1 MRTLILCAVALLS
14 FGPGV
19 AWAQTSTEKPE
30 VALIGDKGHVPT
42 PPATPRHAASSTLHG
57 VTVADPYRWLEHGT
71 APEVREWIKAQNS
84 YTDAVISGMP
94 LGTTLNK
101 RVRELAITS
110 TTRSSPHL
118 VHDTLFY
125 LRQTPPQAQPMLVAQ
140 AWPKGTPKTLVDPNA
155 DDGRTAITAFWPSPD
170 GRYLAWGTA
179 EGGSELT
186 TIHVLDVKTGKKLD
200 GTLPRAGGGTTPQGL
215 AWDAD
220 GKGFTYVRFPT
231 PAADSTVKQFH
242 AALAHHRL
250 GDSASADR
258 VVFGKDYSDI
268 AEYRLLASPD
278 GKILAVLANQG
289 DGGPADVFLRSNG
302 QWHKVLDAK
311 ANVRGAAW
319 LGSRLAVTSFADAP
333 RGKLLAIGADGAVKP
348 LLAQRYGAVQR
359 VAPIKAGFLVV
370 RSWGA
375 DWWVEQYDGK
385 SQFVRRLPLPETG
398 IGVGGIASSADSN
411 HALISY
417 SGWTLPSRWA
427 VYDANADSL
436 RTVFTVKAVG
446 DYSRIRAHQL
456 LAVSLDGSRIPVTV
470 LADERVH
477 PNGRNPTVLYGYGGF
492 DVPMAPRFLGDKLA
506 WLERGGV
513 YAVANI
519 RGGNEF
525 GQRWH
530 AQGQKLKKQNVF
542 DDFHTAAMALTQSG
556 WTDARHLGIM
566 GGSNG
571 GLLMGSQ
578 IAQHPLDYRAVVS
591 MVGIYDM
598 LRHQTEFANGKYNVP
613 EYGDVH
619 DADQFK
625 ATLAY
630 SPLQNITSC
639 TRFPAVLMTTGVN
652 DPRVAPWQSRK
663 FAATL
668 QSACRTGMPILLLT
682 RMHAGHGIGA
692 PFSQRVGD
700 AAITLTFFAQEL
712 GLPSQT
718 LSKPSKDK
726 PVSTKP

>member
-1 MRTLILCAVALLS
+1 MRILILCVATLLS
-14 FGPGV
+14 CAPAIGR
-19 AWAQTSTEKPE
+19 AQDNLDKSELT
-30 VALIGDKGHVPT
+30 LISDQGHVPL
-42 PPATPRHAASSTLHG
+42 PPAADRHAASTTLHG
-57 VTVADPYRWLEHGT
+57 KQVADPFRWLEDGT
-71 APEVREWIKAQNS
+71 APEVREWIKAQNT
-84 YTDAVISGMP
+84 YTDAVISTMP
-94 LGTTLNK
+94 LGATMNK

-118 VHDTLFY
+118 IDGTLFF
-125 LRQTPPQAQPMLVAQ
+125 LRQVPPQAQPVLVAQ
-140 AWPKGTPKTLVDPNA
+140 AWPKGTPRVLVDPNA
-155 DDGRTAITAFWPSPD
+155 DGGRTAITAFWPSPD
-170 GRYLAWGTA
+170 GRHLAWGTA

-186 TIHVLDVKTGKKLD
+186 TIHVLDVKTGEKLD
-200 GTLPRAGGGTTPQGL
+200 DALPWAGGGTTPQGL

-220 GKGFTYVRFPT
+220 GKGFVYVRFPP
-231 PAADSTVKQFH
+231 PAAGATVEQFH
-242 AALAHHRL
+242 AALAHHTL
-250 GDSASADR
+250 GRAAKDDA
-258 VVFGKDYSDI
+258 VVFGKDYSSI

-278 GKILAVLANQG
+278 RQTLAVLANHG
-289 DGGPADVFLRSNG
+289 DGGPADIYLRHAG
-302 QWHKVLDAK
+302 QWRKILDAS

-319 LGSRLAVTSFADAP
+319 LGSRLAVISFADAP
-333 RGKLLAIGADGAVKP
+333 RGKLLAISADGKVSP
-348 LLAQRYGAVQR
+348 LLAQRYGALQR
-359 VAPIKAGFLVV
+359 VAPVKGGFLAV
-370 RSWGA
+370 RSWGS
-375 DWWVEQYDGK
+375 DWWVEQYDD
-385 SQFVRRLPLPETG
+385 QARFMRRLPLPDTAIG
-398 IGVGGIASSADSN
+398 IGAIASSADSA

-427 VYDANADSL
+427 VYDADKGGL
-436 RTVFTVKAVG
+436 RTVFTVKSSA
-446 DYSRIRAHQL
+446 DYSHIRVHHLQ
-456 LAVSLDGSRIPVTV
+456 AVSSDGTRIPVTV

-477 PNGRNPTVLYGYGGF
+477 PNGRNPTILYGYGGF
-492 DVPMAPRFLGDKLA
+492 DIPMTPGFLGEKLA

-525 GQRWH
+525 GERWH
-530 AQGQKLKKQNVF
+530 AQGQKLQKQNVF
-542 DDFHTAAMALTQSG
+542 DDFHAAAMALTQSG

-578 IAQHPLDYRAVVS
+578 IVQHPLDYRAVVS

-598 LRHQTEFANGKYNVP
+598 LRHQTEFANGKYNVT

-619 DADQFK
+619 DATQFK

-630 SPLQNITSC
+630 SPLQNIKSC

-663 FAATL
+663 FAAAL

-692 PFSQRVGD
+692 PFSQRVGN
-700 AAITLTFFAQEL
+700 AAIALTFFAHEL
-712 GLPSQT
+712 GLPAQPLEKSGQDT
-718 LSKPSKDK
+718 P
-726 PVSTKP
+726 